1 MKVLKRKESLT
12 KTITVRVSARVK
24 EDFEELRERAQAA
37 GFDPGAT
44 WRKAISNTVRR
55 IRNELEAAKRK
66 SVSQPVE
73 MVVNGFDCA
82 HRDSGKGEL
91 L

>member
-12 KTITVRVSARVK
+12 ETITVRVSARVK
-24 EDFEELRERAQAA
+24 EDFEEVRELAQAA

-55 IRNELEAAKRK
+55 IRKELEAAKRK

-73 MVVNGFDCA
+73 MVVNRFDDP
-82 HRDSGKGEL
+82 HRDSGKREL

>member
-1 MKVLKRKESLT
+1 MEVTTMKVLKRKESLT
-12 KTITVRVSARVK
+12 ETITVRVSARVK

-55 IRNELEAAKRK
+55 IRKELEAPKRK

-73 MVVNGFDCA
+73 MVVNRFD
-82 HRDSGKGEL
+82 
-91 L
+91 